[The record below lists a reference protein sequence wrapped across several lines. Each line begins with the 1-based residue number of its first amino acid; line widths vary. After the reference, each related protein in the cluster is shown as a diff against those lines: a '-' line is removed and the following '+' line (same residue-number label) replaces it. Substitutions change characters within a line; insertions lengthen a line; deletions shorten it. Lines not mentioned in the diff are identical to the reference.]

1 MVYFKSVFLKNRINI
16 RLFSLA
22 IIVLHA
28 LTNPNS
34 GHAQWL
40 EMGVSSGVASYVG
53 DIPNPVGTFQWGAAG
68 AAYAKYNFNPH
79 WGLKLQWGVQRI
91 HAADSLSGVASRDT
105 INLSFRNNIQSATL
119 NVEFNFWP
127 FVPGSRKKKSA
138 PYVGLGIGRISFDP
152 QAKYRGEWVS
162 LQPLGTEGQGL
173 EDKPGLQ
180 GLVEEERYAL
190 SAWAFPVTLG
200 FRHNLRDKHSLGVE
214 FVYCYTS
221 TDYLDDIKGKFV
233 DPSLLRLHRNGMA
246 ADLSDRSWENGHTVR
261 SPGTQRGV
269 NAYNDAYWSLMV
281 NYSYSIPSRRCRM

>member
-1 MVYFKSVFLKNRINI
+1 MSFFI
-16 RLFSLA
+16 RLEPRRIALIFGCLLA
-22 IIVLHA
+22 TA
-28 LTNPNS
+28 MTNTAR
-34 GHAQWL
+34 AQWL
-40 EMGVSSGVASYVG
+40 ELGVSSGAASYVG
-53 DIPNPVGTFQWGAAG
+53 DIPNPVGTFQWGALG

-79 WGLKLQWGVQRI
+79 WGLKMQWGMHRI
-91 HAADSLSGVASRDT
+91 HAADSLSGVASRDS
-105 INLSFRNNIQSATL
+105 INLSFRNTIQSATL
-119 NVEFNFWP
+119 QLEFNFWP

-152 QAKYRGEWVS
+152 QAKYSGQWVS

-173 EDKPGLQ
+173 DDKPGLQ
-180 GLVEEERYAL
+180 GLVEQDRYAL

-200 FRHNLRDKHSLGVE
+200 FRHNLRDKHSIGVE

-233 DPSLLRLHRNGMA
+233 DPSLLRLYRNGMA
-246 ADLSDRSWENGHTVR
+246 ADLSDRGWENDHTPR
-261 SPGTQRGV
+261 TPGTQRGV

>member
-1 MVYFKSVFLKNRINI
+1 MMIMKFK
-16 RLFSLA
+16 
-22 IIVLHA
+22 
-28 LTNPNS
+28 NS
-34 GHAQWL
+34 CQAQWL
-40 EMGVSSGVASYVG
+40 ELGLSTGATSYVG
-53 DIPNPVGTFQWGAAG
+53 DIPNPVSTFQWGASG
-68 AAYAKYNFNPH
+68 SAYAKYNFNPH
-79 WGLKLQWGVQRI
+79 WGLKLQWGMQRI

-105 INLSFRNNIQSATL
+105 INLSFRNNIQSAHL
-119 NVEFNFWP
+119 QVEFNFWP

-138 PYVGLGIGRISFDP
+138 PYVGLGIGRIAFDP
-152 QAKYRGEWVS
+152 QARYRGQWVS

-173 EDKPGLQ
+173 EDKPGLK
-180 GLVEEERYAL
+180 GLVEPERYAL
-190 SAWAFPVTLG
+190 SAWAFPVTIG
-200 FRHNLRDKHSLGVE
+200 FRHNLREKHSLGVE

-233 DPSLLRLHRNGMA
+233 DPSLLRLHRNAMA